1 MDNVSL
7 LPSLNEIK
15 DAANC
20 INTYIHHTPVL
31 SSPIINEIIDIELY
45 FKCENFQKSGA
56 FKFRG
61 ACNALLNL
69 RTHALDIPVIT
80 HSSGNHGGALAKA
93 SSMLGRKCIVVM
105 PSNAPKVKV
114 DAVKYYGA
122 KIVFCKPTLD
132 ARENTTQDLIEK
144 TGAILVHPYNNYDII
159 AGQGTS
165 ALEFLTEHPELA
177 CIVSPVGGGGLLS
190 GTAIAS
196 KSIKPDIRVIGAE
209 PKGAD
214 DAYRSLQAGKIIPSI
229 NPVTIADGLLT
240 SLGTLTFKAI
250 SDNVNEIITVAEDS
264 ILQAM
269 HLIWQ
274 YLKIV
279 VEPSA
284 AVPLA
289 ALMEN
294 KDRFQGQTIG
304 LILSGGNVDL
314 NHLPFG
320 TSDTLIG

>member
-1 MDNVSL
+1 MDNVFL
-7 LPSLNEIK
+7 LPSLKEIK
-15 DAANC
+15 DAANR
-20 INTYIHHTPVL
+20 ISAYIHHTPVL
-31 SSPIINEIIDIELY
+31 SSQIINKTTGTNLF

-61 ACNALLNL
+61 ATNALLGLGNL
-69 RTHALDIPVIT
+69 DPAVPVIT
-80 HSSGNHGGALAKA
+80 HSSGNHAGALAKA

-122 KIVFCKPTLD
+122 EIVFCEPTLE
-132 ARENTTQDLIEK
+132 ARETTTQGLIEK
-144 TGAILVHPYNNYDII
+144 TGARLIHPYNNHDII

-165 ALEFLTEHPELA
+165 ALEFLSEYPELEV
-177 CIVSPVGGGGLLS
+177 IVAPVGGGGLMS

-196 KSIKPDIRVIGAE
+196 KSIKPGITLMGAE

-214 DAYRSLQAGKIIPSI
+214 DAYRSIQEGKIIPSI

-250 SDNVNEIITVAEDS
+250 SENVNEIITVDEES
-264 ILQAM
+264 ILQGM

-274 YLKIV
+274 YLKII

-289 ALMEN
+289 AILEDA
-294 KDRFQGQTIG
+294 DRFHGKTIG
-304 LILSGGNVDL
+304 LILTGGNVDL
-314 NHLPFG
+314 NHLPF
-320 TSDTLIG
+320 